1 MMNTMLKNFVSPAW
15 AILEY
20 GSYPLLL
27 LISTP
32 WFLHQLG
39 TDQYG
44 HWMLL
49 VATISFGGVL
59 NSGTGLAT
67 IKAVSAGIGGNV
79 SGRSDLAVN
88 ASLAIAILGGGALA
102 LIVFCLFW
110 FGAPVILS
118 RMGEPEIVRATGTA
132 AAILIWIEQL
142 DNVFS
147 SAIKGAE
154 HFKDAARVEMA
165 SKATQII
172 AAAIVLFWFPT
183 LEALYWTL
191 LVVAVL
197 RLSAKLIICKKLLS
211 LIRVRPS
218 FNGLSDVLH
227 FAKWGWLQGVGGV
240 MFGAADRLLIGSML
254 GASSLTYYA
263 IASQLAMQT
272 HAISAAGLSV
282 IFPKVSRKLESG
294 GAFSLSRFTRI
305 TTVGNL
311 LLSTSL
317 AMVLI
322 LIGPAF
328 LRFWVGPESAE
339 PATQLLPWL
348 VAAYWILSLNSVSY
362 YLLLGMGRIRFISLT
377 VMAAGISA
385 VIAAYFSIEQ
395 FGLIGSPAGRAA
407 YAVLSL
413 VLFIPVIQH
422 LRNERDERPDIPTIN
437 SVPGGERL
445 S

>member
-1 MMNTMLKNFVSPAW
+1 MRALLKNFVSPAW

-59 NSGTGLAT
+59 NSGTGAAT
-67 IKAVSAGIGGNV
+67 IKAVSAGIGGRV
-79 SGRSDLAVN
+79 TGQSDRAVN

-118 RMGEPEIVRATGTA
+118 RMGDPQLVRATGTA
-132 AAILIWIEQL
+132 AAVLIWIEQL

-147 SAIKGAE
+147 SAVKGAE
-154 HFKDAARVEMA
+154 HFRDAARVEMA
-165 SKATQII
+165 SKATQVI
-172 AAAIVLFWFPT
+172 AAAIVLYWLPT
-183 LEALYWTL
+183 MAALYWTL
-191 LVVAVL
+191 VVVSVL
-197 RLSAKLIICKKLLS
+197 RLSAKIFISKRLLG
-211 LIRVRPS
+211 LVRIRPS
-218 FNGLSDVLH
+218 FQGLSEVLH

-240 MFGAADRLLIGSML
+240 MFGAADRVLIGSML

-272 HAISAAGLSV
+272 HAVSAAGLSV

-294 GAFSLSRFTRI
+294 GSFSLSRFTRI

-311 LLSTSL
+311 VLSTSL
-317 AMVLI
+317 ALALI
-322 LIGPAF
+322 LIGPMF
-328 LRFWVGPESAE
+328 LRFWVGPESAG
-339 PATQLLPWL
+339 PASQLLPWL
-348 VAAYWILSLNSVSY
+348 VAAYWMLSLNSVSY

-377 VMAAGISA
+377 VLMSGVFA
-385 VIAAYFSIEQ
+385 VIAAYFSIEH
-395 FGLIGSPAGRAA
+395 FGLIGAPAGRAT
-407 YAVLSL
+407 YACISL
-413 VLFIPVIQH
+413 ALFIPVLQH
-422 LRNERDERPDIPTIN
+422 LRTERDKIPVMPSIN
-437 SVPGGERL
+437 SVPGGERP

>member
-1 MMNTMLKNFVSPAW
+1 MRALLKNFVSPAW

-59 NSGTGLAT
+59 NSGTGAAT
-67 IKAVSAGIGGNV
+67 IKAVSAGIGGRV
-79 SGRSDLAVN
+79 TGQSDRAVN

-118 RMGEPEIVRATGTA
+118 RMGDPQLVRATGTA
-132 AAILIWIEQL
+132 AAVLIWIEQL

-147 SAIKGAE
+147 SAVKGAE
-154 HFKDAARVEMA
+154 HFRDAARVEMA
-165 SKATQII
+165 SKATQVI
-172 AAAIVLFWFPT
+172 AAAIVLYWLPT
-183 LEALYWTL
+183 MAALYWTL
-191 LVVAVL
+191 VVVSVL
-197 RLSAKLIICKKLLS
+197 RLSAKIFISKRLLG
-211 LIRVRPS
+211 LVRIRPS
-218 FNGLSDVLH
+218 FQGLSEVLH

-240 MFGAADRLLIGSML
+240 MFGAADRVLIGSML

-272 HAISAAGLSV
+272 HAVSAAGLSV

-294 GAFSLSRFTRI
+294 GSFSLSRFTRI

-311 LLSTSL
+311 VLSTSL
-317 AMVLI
+317 ALALI
-322 LIGPAF
+322 LIGPMF
-328 LRFWVGPESAE
+328 LRFWVGPESAG
-339 PATQLLPWL
+339 PASQLLPWL
-348 VAAYWILSLNSVSY
+348 VAAYWMLSLNSVSY

-377 VMAAGISA
+377 VLMSGVFA
-385 VIAAYFSIEQ
+385 VIAAYFSIEH
-395 FGLIGSPAGRAA
+395 FGLIGAPAGRAT
-407 YAVLSL
+407 YACISL
-413 VLFIPVIQH
+413 ALFIPVLH
-422 LRNERDERPDIPTIN
+422 RLRNERNETPVIPSIN
-437 SVPGGERL
+437 SVPGGERP

>member
-1 MMNTMLKNFVSPAW
+1 MKTMLKNFVSPAW

-49 VATISFGGVL
+49 VATVSFGGVL
-59 NSGTGLAT
+59 NSGTGAAT
-67 IKAVSAGIGGNV
+67 IKAVSAGIGGSV
-79 SGRSDLAVN
+79 TGQSDRAVN
-88 ASLAIAILGGGALA
+88 ASLAIAMLGGGALA

-118 RMGEPEIVRATGTA
+118 RMGDPELVRTTGTA
-132 AAILIWIEQL
+132 AAVLIWIEQL

-147 SAIKGAE
+147 SAVKGAE
-154 HFKDAARVEMA
+154 HFRDAARVEIA

-172 AAAIVLFWFPT
+172 AAAMVLYWYPT

-191 LVVAVL
+191 LVVALL
-197 RLSAKLIICKKLLS
+197 RLSAKVFISKRLLN
-211 LIRVRPS
+211 LIRIRPS
-218 FNGLSDVLH
+218 FQGLSDVLH
-227 FAKWGWLQGVGGV
+227 FAKWGWLQGIGGV
-240 MFGAADRLLIGSML
+240 MFGTADRMLIGSML

-272 HAISAAGLSV
+272 HAVSAAGLSV

-294 GAFSLSRFTRI
+294 GSFSLLRFTGI

-311 LLSTSL
+311 VLSTSI
-317 AMVLI
+317 AVVLI
-322 LIGPAF
+322 VIGPPF
-328 LRFWVGPESAE
+328 LRFWVGPESAG
-339 PATQLLPWL
+339 PASQLLPWL
-348 VAAYWILSLNSVSY
+348 VVAYWILSLNSVSY
-362 YLLLGMGRIRFISLT
+362 YLLLGLGRIRFISLT
-377 VMAAGISA
+377 VVTSGIFA
-385 VIAAYFSIEQ
+385 VIAVYFAIDNI
-395 FGLIGSPAGRAA
+395 GLIGAPAGRAA
-407 YAVLSL
+407 YACISL
-413 VLFIPVIQH
+413 VLFIPVLQH
-422 LRNERDERPDIPTIN
+422 LRNERNEIPDLLTIH
-437 SVPGGERL
+437 SVPGGERV

>member
-1 MMNTMLKNFVSPAW
+1 MRTMLKNFASPAW

-39 TDQYG
+39 TDKYG

-49 VATISFGGVL
+49 AATVSFGGVL
-59 NSGTGLAT
+59 NSGTGAAT

-79 SGRSDLAVN
+79 TGQSDRAVN

-110 FGAPVILS
+110 FGAPVVLS
-118 RMGEPEIVRATGTA
+118 RMGDPELVRATGIA
-132 AAILIWIEQL
+132 AAVLIWIEQL

-147 SAIKGAE
+147 SAMKGAE
-154 HFKDAARVEMA
+154 HFREAARVEIA
-165 SKATQII
+165 SKTTQIV
-172 AAAIVLFWFPT
+172 AAAIVLYKFPT

-197 RLSAKLIICKKLLS
+197 RLSAKVVISKRLLT
-211 LIRVRPS
+211 LAPFRPS
-218 FNGLSDVLH
+218 FRNSSDLLH

-240 MFGAADRLLIGSML
+240 MFGAADRMLIGSML

-272 HAISAAGLSV
+272 HAVSAAGLSV
-282 IFPKVSRKLESG
+282 IFPKVSRKLEIG
-294 GAFSLSRFTRI
+294 GSFSLSRFAGI
-305 TTVGNL
+305 TTAGNL
-311 LLSTSL
+311 ILSTSL
-317 AMVLI
+317 AVALI

-328 LRFWVGPESAE
+328 LLFWVGPEAAG
-339 PATQLLPWL
+339 PASQLLPWL
-348 VAAYWILSLNSVSY
+348 VVAYWILSLNSVSY
-362 YLLLGMGRIRFISLT
+362 YLLLGMGRIRFVSLT
-377 VMAAGISA
+377 VIMSGICA
-385 VIAAYFSIEQ
+385 VIAAYFAIDNI
-395 FGLIGSPAGRAA
+395 GLIGAPAGRAA
-407 YAVLSL
+407 YAIISL
-413 VLFIPVIQH
+413 ALFIPVLQH
-422 LRNERDERPDIPTIN
+422 LRSERGEIPNIPTIN
-437 SVPGGERL
+437 SVPGGGQF